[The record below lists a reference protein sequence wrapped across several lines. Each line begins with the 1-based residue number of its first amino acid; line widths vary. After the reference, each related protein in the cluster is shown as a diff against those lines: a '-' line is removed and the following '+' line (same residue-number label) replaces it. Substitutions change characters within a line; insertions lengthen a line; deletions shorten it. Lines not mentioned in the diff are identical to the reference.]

1 MLVQRNLPHEIEDV
15 VVQEKRKEEEGGGEG
30 GTRWIKV
37 ARSGNLRSLRGEGKK
52 IEKDVS
58 HRSHGTEEP
67 ATLVV
72 VVAAVVFVVVSRERD
87 RVIYIEAGKRPFT
100 KTVMKKEERNDEF
113 SMREEQRPRSPDGR
127 DNRRLVTPRASLAII
142 ETGRGRSRSNYFSY
156 ATINWTAF

>member
-15 VVQEKRKEEEGGGEG
+15 VVQEKRKEEERGRRRNALDKSSQKWQPSFSQGGRE
-30 GTRWIKV
+30 
-37 ARSGNLRSLRGEGKK
+37 K

-113 SMREEQRPRSPDGR
+113 SMRG
-127 DNRRLVTPRASLAII
+127 T
-142 ETGRGRSRSNYFSY
+142 RGAEAPF
-156 ATINWTAF
+156 T

>member
-1 MLVQRNLPHEIEDV
+1 MSS
-15 VVQEKRKEEEGGGEG
+15 KRRGKKRREGEG

-72 VVAAVVFVVVSRERD
+72 VVAAVVFVVVVSRERD

>member
-1 MLVQRNLPHEIEDV
+1 MLVQRNLPYEIEDV
-15 VVQEKRKEEEGGGEG
+15 VVQEKRKEEERGRRRNALDKSSQKWQPSFSQGGRE
-30 GTRWIKV
+30 
-37 ARSGNLRSLRGEGKK
+37 K

-113 SMREEQRPRSPDGR
+113 SMRG
-127 DNRRLVTPRASLAII
+127 T
-142 ETGRGRSRSNYFSY
+142 RGAEAPF
-156 ATINWTAF
+156 T

>member
-1 MLVQRNLPHEIEDV
+1 MDKSSQKWQPSFS
-15 VVQEKRKEEEGGGEG
+15 QGGRE
-30 GTRWIKV
+30 
-37 ARSGNLRSLRGEGKK
+37 K

-72 VVAAVVFVVVSRERD
+72 VVVAAVVVSRERD

-113 SMREEQRPRSPDGR
+113 SMRG
-127 DNRRLVTPRASLAII
+127 T
-142 ETGRGRSRSNYFSY
+142 RGAEAPF
-156 ATINWTAF
+156 T

>member
-1 MLVQRNLPHEIEDV
+1 MS
-15 VVQEKRKEEEGGGEG
+15 KRRGKKRREGEEG

-72 VVAAVVFVVVSRERD
+72 VVVAVVFVVVVSRERD

-113 SMREEQRPRSPDGR
+113 SMRG
-127 DNRRLVTPRASLAII
+127 T
-142 ETGRGRSRSNYFSY
+142 RGAEAPF
-156 ATINWTAF
+156 T

>member
-1 MLVQRNLPHEIEDV
+1 MDKSSQKWQPSFS
-15 VVQEKRKEEEGGGEG
+15 QGGRE
-30 GTRWIKV
+30 
-37 ARSGNLRSLRGEGKK
+37 K

-67 ATLVV
+67 ATLVVV

-142 ETGRGRSRSNYFSY
+142 ETGRGRSRSNYFCY

>member
-15 VVQEKRKEEEGGGEG
+15 VVQEKRKEEERGRRRRNALDKSSQKWQPSFSQGGRE
-30 GTRWIKV
+30 
-37 ARSGNLRSLRGEGKK
+37 K
-52 IEKDVS
+52 IERDVS

-72 VVAAVVFVVVSRERD
+72 VVVVFVVVSRERD

-113 SMREEQRPRSPDGR
+113 SMRG
-127 DNRRLVTPRASLAII
+127 T
-142 ETGRGRSRSNYFSY
+142 RGAEAPF
-156 ATINWTAF
+156 T

>member
-15 VVQEKRKEEEGGGEG
+15 VVQEKRKEEERGRRRNALDKSSQKWQPSFSQGGRE
-30 GTRWIKV
+30 
-37 ARSGNLRSLRGEGKK
+37 K

-72 VVAAVVFVVVSRERD
+72 VVVAVVFVVVSRERD

-113 SMREEQRPRSPDGR
+113 SMRG
-127 DNRRLVTPRASLAII
+127 T
-142 ETGRGRSRSNYFSY
+142 RGAEAPF
-156 ATINWTAF
+156 T

>member
-15 VVQEKRKEEEGGGEG
+15 VVQEKRKEEEGGGEGG

-113 SMREEQRPRSPDGR
+113 SMRG
-127 DNRRLVTPRASLAII
+127 T
-142 ETGRGRSRSNYFSY
+142 RGAEAPF
-156 ATINWTAF
+156 T

>member
-15 VVQEKRKEEEGGGEG
+15 VVQEKRKEEEGGRRRNALDKSSQKWQPSFSQG
-30 GTRWIKV
+30 GR
-37 ARSGNLRSLRGEGKK
+37 EK

-72 VVAAVVFVVVSRERD
+72 VVVAVVFVVVVSRERD

-113 SMREEQRPRSPDGR
+113 SMRG
-127 DNRRLVTPRASLAII
+127 T
-142 ETGRGRSRSNYFSY
+142 RGAEAPF
-156 ATINWTAF
+156 T

>member
-1 MLVQRNLPHEIEDV
+1 MDKSSQKWQPSFS
-15 VVQEKRKEEEGGGEG
+15 QGGRE
-30 GTRWIKV
+30 
-37 ARSGNLRSLRGEGKK
+37 K

-72 VVAAVVFVVVSRERD
+72 VVVAVVFVVVSRERD

-113 SMREEQRPRSPDGR
+113 SMRG
-127 DNRRLVTPRASLAII
+127 T
-142 ETGRGRSRSNYFSY
+142 RGAEAPF
-156 ATINWTAF
+156 T

>member
-1 MLVQRNLPHEIEDV
+1 MDKSSQKWQPSFS
-15 VVQEKRKEEEGGGEG
+15 QEGRE
-30 GTRWIKV
+30 
-37 ARSGNLRSLRGEGKK
+37 K

-72 VVAAVVFVVVSRERD
+72 VVVAVVFVVVSRERD

-113 SMREEQRPRSPDGR
+113 SMRG
-127 DNRRLVTPRASLAII
+127 T
-142 ETGRGRSRSNYFSY
+142 RGAEAPF
-156 ATINWTAF
+156 T

>member
-1 MLVQRNLPHEIEDV
+1 MLVQRNLPYEIEDV
-15 VVQEKRKEEEGGGEG
+15 VVQEKRKGGGRRRNALDKSSQKWQPSFSQG
-30 GTRWIKV
+30 GR
-37 ARSGNLRSLRGEGKK
+37 EK

-72 VVAAVVFVVVSRERD
+72 VVVAVVFVVVSRERD

-113 SMREEQRPRSPDGR
+113 SMRG
-127 DNRRLVTPRASLAII
+127 T
-142 ETGRGRSRSNYFSY
+142 RGAEAPF
-156 ATINWTAF
+156 T

>member
-1 MLVQRNLPHEIEDV
+1 MDKSSQKWQPSFS
-15 VVQEKRKEEEGGGEG
+15 QGGRE
-30 GTRWIKV
+30 
-37 ARSGNLRSLRGEGKK
+37 K

-142 ETGRGRSRSNYFSY
+142 ETGRGLVRIISLTRQLIGRRFKVSPFLSLHPISPPRKLGILSN
-156 ATINWTAF
+156 TLAFESQLE

>member
-1 MLVQRNLPHEIEDV
+1 MDKSSQKWQPSFS
-15 VVQEKRKEEEGGGEG
+15 QEGRE
-30 GTRWIKV
+30 
-37 ARSGNLRSLRGEGKK
+37 K

-67 ATLVV
+67 ATLVVV

-113 SMREEQRPRSPDGR
+113 SMRG
-127 DNRRLVTPRASLAII
+127 T
-142 ETGRGRSRSNYFSY
+142 RGAEAPF
-156 ATINWTAF
+156 T